1 MYTLAPEEKVSII
14 MAYTLTGLI
23 RGELVTR
30 EGVRVN
36 TLLRTEGASDYIH
49 LYKSQWIQI
58 SGGPLKPLAYSEVI
72 LPTSIVLGFHLAPPA
87 EEPLDYDEG
96 EANRISAPLTVLMGM
111 FVVKGKVRISAKS
124 DIATSLQISH
134 AQWLSIY
141 EADISSP
148 HFPQMPPFHVPM
160 LIVRPSQMGFVL
172 QE

>member
-1 MYTLAPEEKVSII
+1 MHTLAPEEKVSIV

-96 EANRISAPLTVLMGM
+96 ESNRISAPLTVLMGM

-124 DIATSLQISH
+124 DIGILPRACRSHMPSGYPSMKRIS
-134 AQWLSIY
+134 
-141 EADISSP
+141 
-148 HFPQMPPFHVPM
+148 
-160 LIVRPSQMGFVL
+160 VL
-172 QE
+172 PTIRKCPRSMSRC